1 MESAIVT
8 YKRSWREIFPQP
20 SNGNTKK
27 EKRSKKERTQRPVE
41 TAAAVEIGKVAF
53 GDFLLMISTAAWKSR
68 RTIRSDFSTVT
79 TGPTAINN

>member
-27 EKRSKKERTQRPVE
+27 EKRSKKGKKARPVE

-68 RTIRSDFSTVT
+68 RTKRSDFSTVT

>member
-27 EKRSKKERTQRPVE
+27 EKRSKKERKQRPVE

-53 GDFLLMISTAAWKSR
+53 GDFS
-68 RTIRSDFSTVT
+68 
-79 TGPTAINN
+79 